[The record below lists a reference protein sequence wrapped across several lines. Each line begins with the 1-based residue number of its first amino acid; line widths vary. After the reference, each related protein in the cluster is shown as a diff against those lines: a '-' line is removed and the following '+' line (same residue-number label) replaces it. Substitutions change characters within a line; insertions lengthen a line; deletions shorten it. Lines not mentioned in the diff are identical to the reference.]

1 MQFFSGD
8 RVRAGDQTWKFFE
21 KNIFC
26 HSHLPSMIPK
36 MSVSPA
42 AKNIFGHSLNKQEY
56 AKLESNRKKLKS
68 VLRVRFHDRL
78 DTESDMA
85 IESFRASCVSMQLP
99 INYIIAAKLN
109 PSLEKSGN
117 NNAQMFW
124 RRIWMSY

>member
-1 MQFFSGD
+1 
-8 RVRAGDQTWKFFE
+8 
-21 KNIFC
+21 
-26 HSHLPSMIPK
+26 

-56 AKLESNRKKLKS
+56 AKLDSNRKKLKS

-78 DTESDMA
+78 DAESDIA
-85 IESFRASCVSMQLP
+85 IESFRASCVSIQYTLLFWP
-99 INYIIAAKLN
+99 KLN
-109 PSLEKSGN
+109 ASLAKNGN